1 MKIGIVDIGYH
12 IATAR
17 LNMLN
22 KAQMHDVTP
31 AFIQNKIGFVSLAR
45 KAPSQKASD
54 LCVKAYKNLV
64 QRVQY
69 KAALEDIAFICVCT
83 QNGDYQIPQTSAIV
97 QDKLG
102 ISSACASFDIS
113 MGCSGYVYALHIAK
127 SFMESN
133 GLKKGLLF
141 TSDPYSDIVDPKDKH
156 TSLLFGDG
164 ATVTL
169 LTDKPVYEIG
179 NGVFE
184 THGNYHEH
192 LIKHENMKLQMNGR
206 GIFNFTMLSAPDNV
220 TKCLKNNSLSKKH
233 IDVFMLHQASKYII
247 DNLCMRMKLDP
258 AKVPFLAKDYGNTV
272 SSSIPIGLK
281 KYLDKT
287 EIENILICG
296 FGVGLSIASSII
308 RRR

>member
-102 ISSACASFDIS
+102 ISSACASFDII
-113 MGCSGYVYALHIAK
+113 GCR
-127 SFMESN
+127 E
-133 GLKKGLLF
+133 
-141 TSDPYSDIVDPKDKH
+141 
-156 TSLLFGDG
+156 
-164 ATVTL
+164 
-169 LTDKPVYEIG
+169 
-179 NGVFE
+179 
-184 THGNYHEH
+184 HG
-192 LIKHENMKLQMNGR
+192 
-206 GIFNFTMLSAPDNV
+206 
-220 TKCLKNNSLSKKH
+220 
-233 IDVFMLHQASKYII
+233 
-247 DNLCMRMKLDP
+247 
-258 AKVPFLAKDYGNTV
+258 
-272 SSSIPIGLK
+272 
-281 KYLDKT
+281 
-287 EIENILICG
+287 EIENSPAIHLQLHIFMLYQVLMIIPMCFKYTISDFVYG
-296 FGVGLSIASSII
+296 FVC
-308 RRR
+308 

>member
-1 MKIGIVDIGYH
+1 MTIGISGIGYH
-12 IATAR
+12 ISTER
-17 LNMLN
+17 VNTLE
-22 KAQMHDVTP
+22 KAQLHDLTST
-31 AFIQNKIGFVSLAR
+31 FIKNKIGFVSLAR
-45 KAPSQKASD
+45 KASTQKASD
-54 LCVKAYKNLV
+54 LCVLAYDDLF
-64 QRVQY
+64 QRTQNN
-69 KAALEDIAFICVCT
+69 ALLNDIEFICVCT
-83 QNGDYQIPQTSAIV
+83 QNGDYQLPQTSAIV

-102 ISSACASFDIS
+102 ISSMCASFDIS
-113 MGCSGYVYALHIAK
+113 MGCSGYVYSLHIAK

-133 GLKKGLLF
+133 GFKKGLLF

-169 LTDKPVYEIG
+169 LTDKPIYEIG

-192 LIKHENMKLQMNGR
+192 LIKNKNLKLQMNGR

-220 TKCLKNNSLSKKH
+220 SKCLKKNSLSKKH
-233 IDVFMLHQASKYII
+233 IDVFLLHQASKYII

-258 AKVPFLAKDYGNTV
+258 VKVPFLAKDYGNTV

-281 KYLDKT
+281 IYLDKT